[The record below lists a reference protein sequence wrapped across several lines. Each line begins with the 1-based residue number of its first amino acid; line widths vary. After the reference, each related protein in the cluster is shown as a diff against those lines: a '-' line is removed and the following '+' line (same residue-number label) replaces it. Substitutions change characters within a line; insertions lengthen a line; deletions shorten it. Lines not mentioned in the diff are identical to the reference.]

1 MSYDEG
7 WEIERNQLV
16 LSDVLGEGAFGRV
29 IKAKA
34 IGLNNM
40 PDTLTVAVKMLKGMC
55 LLQVIC
61 DVIAG
66 AWGKKF

>member
-1 MSYDEG
+1 MPYDEA
-7 WEIERNQLV
+7 WEIEKNQLV

-40 PDTLTVAVKMLKGMC
+40 PDTLTVAVKMLKG
-55 LLQVIC
+55 V
-61 DVIAG
+61 
-66 AWGKKF
+66 

>member
-1 MSYDEG
+1 MLEVEVPYDEA

-29 IKAKA
+29 MKAKA

-40 PDTLTVAVKMLKGMC
+40 PDTLTVAVKMLKG
-55 LLQVIC
+55 V
-61 DVIAG
+61 
-66 AWGKKF
+66 